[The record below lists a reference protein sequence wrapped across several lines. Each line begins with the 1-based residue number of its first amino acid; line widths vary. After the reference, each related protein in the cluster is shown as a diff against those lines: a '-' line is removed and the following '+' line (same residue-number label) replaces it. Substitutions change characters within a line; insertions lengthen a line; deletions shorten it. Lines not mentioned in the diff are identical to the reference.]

1 MQEAFPRKN
10 SPCVSRSPF
19 FLESIP
25 QFPGKGCLAENL
37 NTDEVRAESRNGA
50 LFREALKGESVL
62 ESGIT
67 SERVLG
73 SPRAGGF
80 QESHSEFTVNSP

>member
-10 SPCVSRSPF
+10 SPCVSQSGF

-37 NTDEVRAESRNGA
+37 NTDEVREEFGNST
-50 LFREALKGESVL
+50 LFPGGLEGESVF

-67 SERVLG
+67 SKRV
-73 SPRAGGF
+73 SESSRVEGF
-80 QESHSEFTVNSP
+80 QENHSEFTVNSL